1 MKAVLAPSKAITHI
15 QNTAPGP
22 PTKMA
27 LATPAK
33 LPVPTLDER
42 LMAKAWK
49 EDTFFPVDVD
59 SVGVHRLRSIVGS
72 IDLLLFTQWH
82 SLLPVVCVS
91 SCRKYFFIYIGI
103 TSLKGIA

>member
-1 MKAVLAPSKAITHI
+1 MKAVAAPSRAITHI

-33 LPVPTLDER
+33 LPVPTLEER

-49 EDTFFPVDVD
+49 EETDLPFP
-59 SVGVHRLRSIVGS
+59 SLKGRGIKSSPFKGELEGVHRFFSIVGS
-72 IDLLLFTQWH
+72 IVNCTAFKFQ
-82 SLLPVVCVS
+82 V
-91 SCRKYFFIYIGI
+91 K
-103 TSLKGIA
+103 